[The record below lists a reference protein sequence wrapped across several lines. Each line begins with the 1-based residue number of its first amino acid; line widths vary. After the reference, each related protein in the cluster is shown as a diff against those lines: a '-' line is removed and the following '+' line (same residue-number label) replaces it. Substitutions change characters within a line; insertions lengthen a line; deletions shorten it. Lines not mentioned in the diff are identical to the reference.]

1 MSGISFRQDADYVHI
16 CENNTI
22 FGTKYQALPDTG
34 GIPLAA
40 DLSSCIFSEPLDIS
54 RYGLIYA
61 GAQKNI
67 GPAGL
72 TLVIIRRDLVRDD
85 ACR

>member
-1 MSGISFRQDADYVHI
+1 MSA
-16 CENNTI
+16 
-22 FGTKYQALPDTG
+22 
-34 GIPLAA
+34 
-40 DLSSCIFSEPLDIS
+40 PLDVS

-72 TLVIIRRDLVRDD
+72 VIMIIRRDSASRS
-85 ACR
+85 AR